1 MPSEP
6 DTYPVVRDLARPI
19 VEAIV
24 WCTVA
29 TVGADGAPR
38 TRLMHPVW
46 SWDGD
51 RPTALVSARPTPLKR
66 RHLEAHPEVSC
77 FYWDPAHHTVAI
89 DAVATWV
96 PDDERSAAWASIA
109 AVDPPVGFD
118 PALIWPEGPDADDCA
133 FLRFVAHRVVA
144 TPAGAVGRRW
154 SAPLGGVAGGEPR

>member
-1 MPSEP
+1 MPTRP
-6 DTYPVVRDLARPI
+6 VTYPEVRDLTRPV

-29 TVGADGAPR
+29 TVGPDGAPR

-46 SWDGD
+46 WWDGD

-66 RHLEAHPEVSC
+66 RHLVAQPLVSC

-89 DAVATWV
+89 DARASWV
-96 PDDERSAAWASIA
+96 PDDERAAAWEAIA

-118 PALIWPEGPDADDCA
+118 PALIWPDGPDTDDCA
-133 FLRFVAHRVVA
+133 FLRFDAHRVVA
-144 TPAGAVGRRW
+144 TPAGGPGLRW
-154 SAPLGGVAGGEPR
+154 TAPAGDG